1 MKKTL
6 KYFAW
11 ACVIAAFAA
20 PVALAD
26 DDKAVN
32 NDAAIA
38 RSLDIF
44 NTLYKELNTFYVD
57 TIDAQKSIENAINAM
72 LDDIDP
78 YTEYIPAKETD
89 EFITISTGEYGGI
102 GSYLMERTVNG
113 KKGVYISGPYE
124 GSPAA
129 RAGLRSGDRI
139 IMIDGDS
146 TANWTSDQVSKR
158 LKGQANTH
166 LTVTV
171 VRPYDEDS
179 IKTFSFNRETISVN
193 PVPYY
198 GVTRDNI
205 GYIDLTSFN
214 EKSAQQVRDALIE
227 LKKDPRVKNIVL
239 DLRSNGGGIV
249 EGAIQIVGY
258 FVPKGTQVLV
268 MRGRDKSSE
277 RTYKTTVDPIDTDIP
292 LAVLIDGGSASAS
305 EITAGAL
312 QDLDRAVI
320 IGSRSFG
327 KGLVQSTR
335 QLPYDGILKV
345 TIAKYYIP
353 SGRLIQEV
361 DYGNRNDDGTYKKT
375 TTDSTARIF
384 HTAHGRE
391 VREGGGIMP
400 DIKVEP
406 RELKRIVY
414 NIMRD
419 HWDFDFATKYVAEH
433 GNEIANP
440 AGVRAAAGHP
450 AQDRDCRGLHERF
463 HPGPVRPPRADAQ
476 TRPRPRP
483 GPAPPRHHLPHR
495 SGDHGPPLLSARP
508 SPERHQGRRLPR
520 RRQEDVRHRRRIP
533 AHPQHPRQE
542 REIQQEEKVTA
553 NWLNSLLKKRDTSCV
568 APLFYKPVACN
579 TGTAREGTRFY
590 KKLFELFFFIEACL
604 GNNE

>member
-6 KYFAW
+6 KYLAW
-11 ACVIAAFAA
+11 ACAALCLAA
-20 PVALAD
+20 PAALAD

-32 NDAAIA
+32 DDAAVA

-44 NTLYKELNTFYVD
+44 NSLYKELNTFYVD
-57 TIDAQKSIENAINAM
+57 TIDAQKTIENAINAM

-78 YTEYIPAKETD
+78 YTEYIPAKEAD
-89 EFITISTGEYGGI
+89 DFMTISTGEYGGI
-102 GSYLMERTVNG
+102 GSYIMERTVNG
-113 KKGVYISGPYE
+113 VKGVYISGPYE

-129 RAGLRSGDRI
+129 RAGIRTGDRI
-139 IMIDGDS
+139 IMIDNDS
-146 TANWTSDQVSKR
+146 TTGWTSDQVSKR
-158 LKGQANTH
+158 LKGQANTR
-166 LTVTV
+166 LTVQV
-171 VRPYDEDS
+171 VRPWEEDS
-179 IKTFSFNRETISVN
+179 VKTFNLTRETISVN

-205 GYIDLTSFN
+205 GYIGLSTFN

-249 EGAIQIVGY
+249 EGAIQIVGC

-277 RTYKTTVDPIDTDIP
+277 RTYKTTVDPVDTSIP

-335 QLPYDGILKV
+335 TLPYDGMLKV

-361 DYGNRNDDGTYKKT
+361 DYGNRNADGSYKKT
-375 TTDSTARIF
+375 SAADSIAQIF

-391 VREGGGIMP
+391 VRGGGGITP
-400 DIKVEP
+400 DIKIEP

-419 HWDFDFATKYVAEH
+419 QWDFDFATKYVAQH
-433 GNEIANP
+433 RDEIPNP
-440 AGVRAAAGHP
+440 ADFEITDEIFNEFKAFIDPAKFEYDKVCEQQLATLRKTATTEGYMNDSTAA
-450 AQDRDCRGLHERF
+450 QFDRLEQMLKHDLDHDLDLHR
-463 HPGPVRPPRADAQ
+463 RDIS
-476 TRPRPRP
+476 T
-483 GPAPPRHHLPHR
+483 
-495 SGDHGPPLLSARP
+495 LLSQ
-508 SPERHQGRRLPR
+508 EIMDRLYYQR
-520 RRQEDVRHRRRIP
+520 GQVQNAIKNDECLDKAQEMFNKPGEYNRI
-533 AHPQHPRQE
+533 
-542 REIQQEEKVTA
+542 
-553 NWLNSLLKKRDTSCV
+553 LNITGKKTKKKR
-568 APLFYKPVACN
+568 
-579 TGTAREGTRFY
+579 
-590 KKLFELFFFIEACL
+590 
-604 GNNE
+604 

>member
-1 MKKTL
+1 MKKTF
-6 KYFAW
+6 KYIAW
-11 ACVIAAFAA
+11 ALVLAALAA

-26 DDKAVN
+26 DERTVN
-32 NDAAIA
+32 DDAAVA

-44 NTLYKELNTFYVD
+44 NSLYKELNTFYVD
-57 TIDAQKSIENAINAM
+57 TIDAQKAIENAINAM

-78 YTEYIPAKETD
+78 YTEYIPAKEAD
-89 EFITISTGEYGGI
+89 EFMTISTGEYGGI
-102 GSYLMERTVNG
+102 GSYLMERTFNG
-113 KKGVYISGPYE
+113 VKGVYISGPYE
-124 GSPAA
+124 NSPAA

-146 TANWTSDQVSKR
+146 TATWTSDQVSKR

-198 GVTRDNI
+198 GVTRGNI
-205 GYIDLTSFN
+205 GYIDLTTFN
-214 EKSAQQVRDALIE
+214 DKSAQQVREALIE
-227 LKKDPRVKNIVL
+227 LKKDPRVKSIVL

-249 EGAIQIVGY
+249 EGAMQIVGC
-258 FVPKGTQVLV
+258 FVPKGTQVLQ
-268 MRGRDKSSE
+268 MRGREKSSE
-277 RTYKTTVDPIDTDIP
+277 RTYKTTVDPVDTEIP

-335 QLPYDGILKV
+335 NLPYDGMLKV

-361 DYGNRNDDGTYKKT
+361 DYGSRNEDGSYKKT
-375 TTDSTARIF
+375 TTDSTARVF
-384 HTAHGRE
+384 YTANGRE
-391 VREGGGIMP
+391 VREGGGIDP

-433 GNEIANP
+433 GQEIPNP
-440 AGVRAAAGHP
+440 TDFQVTDEIFNAFKAFIDPEKFEYDKVCEQQLATLRKTATAEGYMNDSTAA
-450 AQDRDCRGLHERF
+450 QFDRLEAMLKHDLDHDLDLHRRDIAYLIGQEIMDRLYYQRGQVENSIKDDEVLDKAKEMF
-463 HPGPVRPPRADAQ
+463 DKPGEYARIL
-476 TRPRPRP
+476 
-483 GPAPPRHHLPHR
+483 HLPTKK
-495 SGDHGPPLLSARP
+495 G
-508 SPERHQGRRLPR
+508 
-520 RRQEDVRHRRRIP
+520 
-533 AHPQHPRQE
+533 
-542 REIQQEEKVTA
+542 
-553 NWLNSLLKKRDTSCV
+553 KKR
-568 APLFYKPVACN
+568 
-579 TGTAREGTRFY
+579 
-590 KKLFELFFFIEACL
+590 
-604 GNNE
+604 

>member
-6 KYFAW
+6 KYLAW
-11 ACVIAAFAA
+11 GCVALCLSA
-20 PVALAD
+20 PAALAD
-26 DDKAVN
+26 DEKKVN
-32 NDAAIA
+32 DDAAVA

-57 TIDAQKSIENAINAM
+57 TINAQTAIENAINAM
-72 LDDIDP
+72 LDNIDP

-89 EFITISTGEYGGI
+89 EFMSISTGEYGGI
-102 GSYLMERTVNG
+102 GSYLMERTSGG

-124 GSPAA
+124 NSPAA

-146 TANWTSDQVSKR
+146 TDTWSSEQVSKR

-179 IKTFSFNRETISVN
+179 VKTFSFNRETISVN

-198 GVTRDNI
+198 GVTRGDI
-205 GYIDLTSFN
+205 GYIDLTTFN

-227 LKKDPRVKNIVL
+227 LKKDPRVTNIVL

-249 EGAIQIVGY
+249 EGAIQIVGC
-258 FVPKGTQVLV
+258 FVPKGTQVLQ

-277 RTYKTTVDPIDTDIP
+277 RTYKTTVDPVDTDIP

-335 QLPYDGILKV
+335 SLPYDGMLKV

-361 DYGNRNDDGTYKKT
+361 DYGNRNADGTYKKT
-375 TTDSTARIF
+375 TADSTARVF

-391 VREGGGIMP
+391 VLEGGGIMP
-400 DIKVEP
+400 DLKIEP

-419 HWDFDFATKYVAEH
+419 HWDFDFATRYVAQH
-433 GNEIANP
+433 QGEI
-440 AGVRAAAGHP
+440 
-450 AQDRDCRGLHERF
+450 
-463 HPGPVRPPRADAQ
+463 
-476 TRPRPRP
+476 
-483 GPAPPRHHLPHR
+483 
-495 SGDHGPPLLSARP
+495 P
-508 SPERHQGRRLPR
+508 SPAEFEITDTIFNEFKAFIDAEKFEYDKVCEQQLATLRKTATAEGYMNDSTEAAFNRL
-520 RRQEDVRHRRRIP
+520 E
-533 AHPQHPRQE
+533 
-542 REIQQEEKVTA
+542 
-553 NWLNSLLKKRDTSCV
+553 SLLKHDLDHDLDLHRNDISYLLKQEIMDRLHYQRGQVECSIKDDDYLDK
-568 APLFYKPVACN
+568 AKEMFDKPGEYYRILN
-579 TGTAREGTRFY
+579 ITG
-590 KKLFELFFFIEACL
+590 KKSASAKKAKSSKKAK
-604 GNNE
+604 

>member
-6 KYFAW
+6 KYLAW
-11 ACVIAAFAA
+11 ACVVAALAA

-26 DDKAVN
+26 EDKAVN
-32 NDAAIA
+32 DDAAVA

-72 LDDIDP
+72 LDDIR
-78 YTEYIPAKETD
+78 
-89 EFITISTGEYGGI
+89 TID
-102 GSYLMERTVNG
+102 G

-146 TANWTSDQVSKR
+146 TDTWTSDQVSKH

-205 GYIDLTSFN
+205 GYIDLTTFN

-249 EGAIQIVGY
+249 EGAIQIVGC
-258 FVPKGTQVLV
+258 FVPKGTQVLQ

-277 RTYKTTVDPIDTDIP
+277 RTYKTTVDPVDTEIP

-320 IGSRSFG
+320 IGTRSFG

-335 QLPYDGILKV
+335 SLPYDGMLKV

-361 DYGNRNDDGTYKKT
+361 DYGNRNADGSYKKT
-375 TTDSTARIF
+375 TTDSTARVF
-384 HTAHGRE
+384 YTAHGRE
-391 VREGGGIMP
+391 VREGGGIDP

-440 AGVRAAAGHP
+440 ADFQVTDEIFNEFKAFINADKFEYDKVCEQQLATLRKTATTEGYMNDSIQ
-450 AQDRDCRGLHERF
+450 AQFDRLEQMLKHDL
-463 HPGPVRPPRADAQ
+463 
-476 TRPRPRP
+476 
-483 GPAPPRHHLPHR
+483 
-495 SGDHGPPLLSARP
+495 DHDLDL
-508 SPERHQGRRLPR
+508 
-520 RRQEDVRHRRRIP
+520 HRRDITYLIGQEIMERLYYQRGQVQNAIKDDEYIDAAKKMFDNPGEYARILHLKTKP
-533 AHPQHPRQE
+533 A
-542 REIQQEEKVTA
+542 
-553 NWLNSLLKKRDTSCV
+553 KKTSSS
-568 APLFYKPVACN
+568 
-579 TGTAREGTRFY
+579 
-590 KKLFELFFFIEACL
+590 KKKK
-604 GNNE
+604 

>member
-6 KYFAW
+6 KYLAW
-11 ACVIAAFAA
+11 GCVALCLASPA
-20 PVALAD
+20 ALAD
-26 DDKAVN
+26 DEKAVN
-32 NDAAIA
+32 DDAAVA

-44 NTLYKELNTFYVD
+44 NSLYKELNTFYVD
-57 TIDAQKSIENAINAM
+57 TINAQTAIENAINAM
-72 LDDIDP
+72 LDNIDP
-78 YTEYIPAKETD
+78 YTEYIPAKEAD
-89 EFITISTGEYGGI
+89 EFMTISTGEYGGI
-102 GSYLMERTVNG
+102 GSYLTERTVNG

-146 TANWTSDQVSKR
+146 TASWTSDQVSKR
-158 LKGQANTH
+158 LKGQANTR

-205 GYIDLTSFN
+205 GYIGLTTFN
-214 EKSAQQVRDALIE
+214 EKSAQQVRDALVE

-239 DLRSNGGGIV
+239 DLRGNGGGIV
-249 EGAIQIVGY
+249 EGAIQIVGC
-258 FVPKGTQVLV
+258 FVPKGTQVLQ

-277 RTYKTTVDPIDTDIP
+277 RTYKTTVDPVDTDIP
-292 LAVLIDGGSASAS
+292 LAVLIDAGSASAS

-320 IGSRSFG
+320 IGARSFG

-335 QLPYDGILKV
+335 SLPYDGMLKV

-361 DYGNRNDDGTYKKT
+361 DYGNRNADGTYKKT
-375 TTDSTARIF
+375 TADSTARVF

-391 VREGGGIMP
+391 VLEGGGIMP

-406 RELKRIVY
+406 DTLKRVVY
-414 NIMRD
+414 NVMRD
-419 HWDFDFATKYVAEH
+419 RWDFDFATRYVATH
-433 GNEIANP
+433 KDI
-440 AGVRAAAGHP
+440 
-450 AQDRDCRGLHERF
+450 
-463 HPGPVRPPRADAQ
+463 
-476 TRPRPRP
+476 
-483 GPAPPRHHLPHR
+483 
-495 SGDHGPPLLSARP
+495 P
-508 SPERHQGRRLPR
+508 SPAEFEITDTIYNEFKAFIDPDKFEYDKVCEQQLAALRKTATTEGYMNDSTKAAFDRLEALLKHNLNHDLDLQRRDISYLIA
-520 RRQEDVRHRRRIP
+520 QEIMDRLYYQRGQVEWSIKDDDTLDKAKEMFDKPGEFRRI
-533 AHPQHPRQE
+533 
-542 REIQQEEKVTA
+542 
-553 NWLNSLLKKRDTSCV
+553 LNLGAKKAKSGKRS
-568 APLFYKPVACN
+568 K
-579 TGTAREGTRFY
+579 
-590 KKLFELFFFIEACL
+590 
-604 GNNE
+604 

>member
-6 KYFAW
+6 KYLAW
-11 ACVIAAFAA
+11 GCVALCLSA
-20 PVALAD
+20 PAALAD
-26 DDKAVN
+26 EEKAVN
-32 NDAAIA
+32 DDAAVA

-44 NTLYKELNTFYVD
+44 NSLYRELNTFYVD
-57 TIDAQKSIENAINAM
+57 TINAQTAIENAINAM
-72 LDDIDP
+72 LDEIDP

-89 EFITISTGEYGGI
+89 EFMTISTGEYGGI

-146 TANWTSDQVSKR
+146 TATWTSDQVSKR

-179 IKTFSFNRETISVN
+179 VKTFSFNRETISVN

-205 GYIDLTSFN
+205 GYIGLTTFN

-249 EGAIQIVGY
+249 EGAIQIVGC
-258 FVPKGTQVLV
+258 FVPKGTQVLQ

-277 RTYKTTVDPIDTDIP
+277 RTYKTTVDPVDTEIP

-320 IGSRSFG
+320 IGARSFG

-335 QLPYDGILKV
+335 SLPYDGMLKV

-375 TTDSTARIF
+375 TADSTARVF

-391 VREGGGIMP
+391 VLEGGGIMP
-400 DIKVEP
+400 DIKIEP
-406 RELKRIVY
+406 EMLKRVVY

-419 HWDFDFATKYVAEH
+419 HWDFDFATRYVASH
-433 GNEIANP
+433 NDI
-440 AGVRAAAGHP
+440 
-450 AQDRDCRGLHERF
+450 
-463 HPGPVRPPRADAQ
+463 
-476 TRPRPRP
+476 
-483 GPAPPRHHLPHR
+483 
-495 SGDHGPPLLSARP
+495 P
-508 SPERHQGRRLPR
+508 SPAEFEITDTIFNEFKAFIDPDKFEYDKVCEQQLATLRKTATTEGYMNDSTTAAFDKLEALLKHDL
-520 RRQEDVRHRRRIP
+520 DHDLDLHRRDISYLLAQEIMDRLYYQRGQVEWSIKDDRSLDKAKEMFDKPGEFRRI
-533 AHPQHPRQE
+533 
-542 REIQQEEKVTA
+542 
-553 NWLNSLLKKRDTSCV
+553 LNLGAKKS
-568 APLFYKPVACN
+568 KS
-579 TGTAREGTRFY
+579 G
-590 KKLFELFFFIEACL
+590 KKSK
-604 GNNE
+604 

>member
-6 KYFAW
+6 KYLAW
-11 ACVIAAFAA
+11 ACVVAALAA

-26 DDKAVN
+26 EDKAVN
-32 NDAAIA
+32 DDAAVA

-78 YTEYIPAKETD
+78 YTEYIPAKEAE
-89 EFITISTGEYGGI
+89 EFMTISTGEYGGV
-102 GSYLMERTVNG
+102 GSYLMERTIDG

-146 TANWTSDQVSKR
+146 TDTWTSDQVSKH

-205 GYIDLTSFN
+205 GYIDLTTFN

-249 EGAIQIVGY
+249 EGAIQIVGC
-258 FVPKGTQVLV
+258 FVPKGTQVLQ

-277 RTYKTTVDPIDTDIP
+277 RTYKTTVDPVDTEIP

-320 IGSRSFG
+320 IGTRSFG

-335 QLPYDGILKV
+335 SLPYDGMLKV

-361 DYGNRNDDGTYKKT
+361 DYGNRNADGSYKKT
-375 TTDSTARIF
+375 TTDSTARVF
-384 HTAHGRE
+384 YTAHGRE
-391 VREGGGIMP
+391 VREGGGIDP

-440 AGVRAAAGHP
+440 ADFQVTDEIFNEFKAFINADKFEYDKVCEQQLATLRKTATTEGYMNDSIQ
-450 AQDRDCRGLHERF
+450 AQFDRLEQMLKHDL
-463 HPGPVRPPRADAQ
+463 
-476 TRPRPRP
+476 
-483 GPAPPRHHLPHR
+483 
-495 SGDHGPPLLSARP
+495 DHDLDL
-508 SPERHQGRRLPR
+508 
-520 RRQEDVRHRRRIP
+520 HRRDITYLIGQEIMERLYYQRGQVQNAIKDDEYIDAAKKMFDNPSEYARILHLKTKP
-533 AHPQHPRQE
+533 A
-542 REIQQEEKVTA
+542 
-553 NWLNSLLKKRDTSCV
+553 KKTSSS
-568 APLFYKPVACN
+568 
-579 TGTAREGTRFY
+579 
-590 KKLFELFFFIEACL
+590 KKKK
-604 GNNE
+604 

>member
-6 KYFAW
+6 KYLAW
-11 ACVIAAFAA
+11 GCVALCLAA
-20 PVALAD
+20 PAALAD
-26 DDKAVN
+26 DEKAVN
-32 NDAAIA
+32 DDAAVA
-38 RSLDIF
+38 RGLDIF
-44 NTLYKELNTFYVD
+44 NSLYRELNTFYVD
-57 TIDAQKSIENAINAM
+57 TIDATKAIENAINAM
-72 LDDIDP
+72 LGDIDP
-78 YTEYIPAKETD
+78 YTEYIPAKEAD
-89 EFITISTGEYGGI
+89 EFMTISTGEYGGI
-102 GSYLMERTVNG
+102 GSYLMERTIDG

-146 TANWTSDQVSKR
+146 TATWSSDQVSKR

-179 IKTFSFNRETISVN
+179 VKTFSFNRETISVN

-198 GVTRDNI
+198 GVTRGDI
-205 GYIDLTSFN
+205 GYIDLTTFN

-227 LKKDPRVKNIVL
+227 LKKDLRVKNIVL

-249 EGAIQIVGY
+249 EGAIQIVGC
-258 FVPKGTQVLV
+258 FVPKGTQVLQ

-277 RTYKTTVDPIDTDIP
+277 RTYKTTVEPVDTEIP

-335 QLPYDGILKV
+335 ALPYDGMLKV

-361 DYGNRNDDGTYKKT
+361 DYGNRNADGTYKKT
-375 TTDSTARIF
+375 TVDSMARVF

-406 RELKRIVY
+406 RELKRVVY

-419 HWDFDFATKYVAEH
+419 RWDFDFATRYVAQH
-433 GNEIANP
+433 GNEIPEPSQFEITDDIYNEFKAFIDPQKFEYDKVCEQQLATLRKTADTEGYMNDST
-440 AGVRAAAGHP
+440 RAAF
-450 AQDRDCRGLHERF
+450 DRLEALLKHDL
-463 HPGPVRPPRADAQ
+463 
-476 TRPRPRP
+476 
-483 GPAPPRHHLPHR
+483 
-495 SGDHGPPLLSARP
+495 DHDLDL
-508 SPERHQGRRLPR
+508 
-520 RRQEDVRHRRRIP
+520 HRRDI
-533 AHPQHPRQE
+533 
-542 REIQQEEKVTA
+542 
-553 NWLNSLLKKRDTSCV
+553 SLLLEQEIMDRLYYQRGQVECAVKDDDTLDKAKEMFDKPGEYYRILNITGKKAKAGKGKR
-568 APLFYKPVACN
+568 AK
-579 TGTAREGTRFY
+579 
-590 KKLFELFFFIEACL
+590 
-604 GNNE
+604 

>member
-6 KYFAW
+6 KYLAW
-11 ACVIAAFAA
+11 GIVALCLAA

-26 DDKAVN
+26 DEKAVN
-32 NDAAIA
+32 DDAAVA

-44 NTLYKELNTFYVD
+44 NSLFKELNTFYVD
-57 TIDAQKSIENAINAM
+57 TINAQKSIENAINAM

-89 EFITISTGEYGGI
+89 EFMTISTGEYGGI
-102 GSYLMERTVNG
+102 GSYLMERTVDG

-146 TANWTSDQVSKR
+146 TANWPSDQVSKH

-179 IKTFSFNRETISVN
+179 VKTFSFNRETISVN

-198 GVTRDNI
+198 GVTRGNI
-205 GYIDLTSFN
+205 GYIDLTTFN
-214 EKSAQQVRDALIE
+214 DKSAQQVRDALIA

-249 EGAIQIVGY
+249 EGAMQIVGC
-258 FVPKGTQVLV
+258 FVPKGTQVMQ

-277 RTYKTTVDPIDTDIP
+277 RTYKTTVDPVDTEIP

-335 QLPYDGILKV
+335 SLPYDGMLKV

-361 DYGNRNDDGTYKKT
+361 DYGKRNADGTYKKT
-375 TTDSTARIF
+375 TADSTSRVF

-391 VREGGGIMP
+391 VLEGGGIMP
-400 DIKVEP
+400 DLKVEP

-433 GNEIANP
+433 GDEIPNPSEFEITDDIFNEFKAFINP
-440 AGVRAAAGHP
+440 DKFEYDKVCEQQLATLRKTADTEGYMNDSTRAAF
-450 AQDRDCRGLHERF
+450 DRLEALLKHDLDHDLDLHRK
-463 HPGPVRPPRADAQ
+463 DI
-476 TRPRPRP
+476 
-483 GPAPPRHHLPHR
+483 
-495 SGDHGPPLLSARP
+495 SYLLSQ
-508 SPERHQGRRLPR
+508 EIMDRLYYQR
-520 RRQEDVRHRRRIP
+520 GQVECSIKEDEYLDKAKEMFDKPGEYSKI
-533 AHPQHPRQE
+533 
-542 REIQQEEKVTA
+542 
-553 NWLNSLLKKRDTSCV
+553 LNLGSDKKS
-568 APLFYKPVACN
+568 KS
-579 TGTAREGTRFY
+579 G
-590 KKLFELFFFIEACL
+590 KKSK
-604 GNNE
+604 

>member
-6 KYFAW
+6 KYIAW
-11 ACVIAAFAA
+11 GCVAMGLVA

-26 DDKAVN
+26 TDRVVN
-32 NDAAIA
+32 DDAAVA

-57 TIDAQKSIENAINAM
+57 TIDAQKTIENAINAM

-89 EFITISTGEYGGI
+89 DFMTLSTGEYGGI
-102 GSYLMERTVNG
+102 GSYIMERTVDG
-113 KKGVYISGPYE
+113 KKSVYISGPYE

-129 RAGLRSGDRI
+129 RAGMRAGDRI
-139 IMIDGDS
+139 IMIDNDS
-146 TANWTSDQVSKR
+146 TTGWSSDKVSKH

-179 IKTFSFNRETISVN
+179 IKTFNLTRETISVN

-205 GYIDLTSFN
+205 GYICLTTFN

-227 LKKDPRVKNIVL
+227 LKKNPNVKNIVL

-249 EGAIQIVGY
+249 EGAIQIVGF
-258 FVPKGTQVLV
+258 FVPKGTQVLQ
-268 MRGRDKSSE
+268 MRGREKSSE
-277 RTYKTTVDPIDTDIP
+277 RTYKTTVDPVDTEIP
-292 LAVLIDGGSASAS
+292 LAVLIDAGSASAS

-320 IGSRSFG
+320 IGTRSFG

-335 QLPYDGILKV
+335 SLPYDGMLKV

-361 DYGNRNDDGTYKKT
+361 DYGNRNADGTFKKT

-391 VREGGGIMP
+391 VREGGGINP
-400 DIKVEP
+400 DIKIEP
-406 RELKRIVY
+406 VELKRIVY

-433 GNEIANP
+433 GKDIPNP
-440 AGVRAAAGHP
+440 ADFKVTDEIFNEFKAFINPEKFEYDKVCEQQLATLRKTATTEGYMNDSTAA
-450 AQDRDCRGLHERF
+450 QFDRLEALLKHDL
-463 HPGPVRPPRADAQ
+463 
-476 TRPRPRP
+476 
-483 GPAPPRHHLPHR
+483 
-495 SGDHGPPLLSARP
+495 DHDLDL
-508 SPERHQGRRLPR
+508 
-520 RRQEDVRHRRRIP
+520 HRRDIAYLLGQEIMDRMYYQRGQVQNSIKDDDTLDKAKEMFDKLGEYTRI
-533 AHPQHPRQE
+533 
-542 REIQQEEKVTA
+542 
-553 NWLNSLLKKRDTSCV
+553 LNITPKKTTS
-568 APLFYKPVACN
+568 
-579 TGTAREGTRFY
+579 
-590 KKLFELFFFIEACL
+590 KKKKK
-604 GNNE
+604 

>member
-6 KYFAW
+6 KCFAW
-11 ACVIAAFAA
+11 ACLTLAVAA

-26 DDKAVN
+26 DDKKVN
-32 NDAAIA
+32 DDAAVA

-57 TIDAQKSIENAINAM
+57 TIDAQKTIENAINAM
-72 LDDIDP
+72 LDEIDP

-89 EFITISTGEYGGI
+89 EFMTLSTGEYGGI
-102 GSYLMERTVNG
+102 GSYLMERTVDG

-124 GSPAA
+124 NSPAA
-129 RAGLRSGDRI
+129 RAGLKSGDRI

-146 TANWTSDQVSKR
+146 TTSWNSEQVSKR

-166 LTVTV
+166 LTMTV

-205 GYIDLTSFN
+205 GYIGLTTFN

-239 DLRSNGGGIV
+239 DLRGNGGGIV

-258 FVPKGTQVLV
+258 FVPKGTQVLQ

-277 RTYKTTVDPIDTDIP
+277 RTYKTTVDPVDTEIP
-292 LAVLIDGGSASAS
+292 LAVLIDLGSASAS

-320 IGSRSFG
+320 IGNRSFG

-335 QLPYDGILKV
+335 ALPYDGMLKV

-361 DYGNRNDDGTYKKT
+361 DYSNRNADGSYKKT
-375 TTDSTARIF
+375 STDSTARVF

-400 DIKVEP
+400 DIKVEST
-406 RELKRIVY
+406 ELKRIVY

-433 GNEIANP
+433 GKDI
-440 AGVRAAAGHP
+440 
-450 AQDRDCRGLHERF
+450 
-463 HPGPVRPPRADAQ
+463 
-476 TRPRPRP
+476 
-483 GPAPPRHHLPHR
+483 
-495 SGDHGPPLLSARP
+495 P
-508 SPERHQGRRLPR
+508 SPTDFKVTDEIFNEFKASIDPAKFEYDKVCEQQLANLRKTATTEGYMNDSTAAQFDRL
-520 RRQEDVRHRRRIP
+520 EAMLKHNLDHDLDLHRRDISYLLGQEIMDRLYYQRGQVEFSIKDDDTLDKAKEMFDKPGEYARILKLP
-533 AHPQHPRQE
+533 A
-542 REIQQEEKVTA
+542 
-553 NWLNSLLKKRDTSCV
+553 KKTS
-568 APLFYKPVACN
+568 P
-579 TGTAREGTRFY
+579 
-590 KKLFELFFFIEACL
+590 KKKKK
-604 GNNE
+604 

>member
-1 MKKTL
+1 MNKTV
-6 KYFAW
+6 KYMFW
-11 ACVIAAFAA
+11 AIVVAALAA
-20 PVALAD
+20 PMALAD

-32 NDAAIA
+32 DDAAVA

-44 NTLYKELNTFYVD
+44 NSLFKELNTFYVD

-78 YTEYIPAKETD
+78 YTEYIPSKETD
-89 EFITISTGEYGGI
+89 DFMTISTGEYGGI
-102 GSYLMERTVNG
+102 GSYLMERTVDG

-124 GSPAA
+124 NSPAA

-146 TANWTSDQVSKR
+146 TAGWTSDQVSKH
-158 LKGQANTH
+158 LKGLANTH

-179 IKTFSFNRETISVN
+179 VKTVSFNRETISVN

-205 GYIDLTSFN
+205 GYIDLTTFN
-214 EKSAQQVRDALIE
+214 DKSAQQVREALIE

-249 EGAIQIVGY
+249 EGAMQIVGC
-258 FVPKGTQVLV
+258 FVPKGTQVLQ

-277 RTYKTTVDPIDTDIP
+277 RTYKTTVDPVDTEIP

-335 QLPYDGILKV
+335 NLPYDGMLKV

-361 DYGNRNDDGTYKKT
+361 DYSNRNEDGSYKKT
-375 TTDSTARIF
+375 ITDSTAAKAF
-384 HTAHGRE
+384 YTAHGRK
-391 VREGGGIMP
+391 VFEGGGIDP
-400 DIKVEP
+400 DLKVEP

-433 GNEIANP
+433 GNDIPSPADFQVTDEMFNEFKDFINPDKFEYDKVCEQQLAALRKTATAEGYMNDSTTAVFDQLEQLLKHDLDHDLDLHRRDIAY
-440 AGVRAAAGHP
+440 
-450 AQDRDCRGLHERF
+450 
-463 HPGPVRPPRADAQ
+463 
-476 TRPRPRP
+476 
-483 GPAPPRHHLPHR
+483 
-495 SGDHGPPLLSARP
+495 LLSQEIMDRLYYQRGQVESTIKDDECIDKAKEMFDNPGEYAR
-508 SPERHQGRRLPR
+508 
-520 RRQEDVRHRRRIP
+520 I
-533 AHPQHPRQE
+533 
-542 REIQQEEKVTA
+542 
-553 NWLNSLLKKRDTSCV
+553 LNITPKKTKKKR
-568 APLFYKPVACN
+568 
-579 TGTAREGTRFY
+579 
-590 KKLFELFFFIEACL
+590 
-604 GNNE
+604 

>member
-6 KYFAW
+6 KYLAW
-11 ACVIAAFAA
+11 SCVVLCLAA
-20 PVALAD
+20 PAALAD
-26 DDKAVN
+26 DEKAVN
-32 NDAAIA
+32 DDAAVA

-44 NTLYKELNTFYVD
+44 NSLYRELNTFYVD
-57 TIDAQKSIENAINAM
+57 TINAQTAIENAINAM
-72 LDDIDP
+72 LDEIDP

-89 EFITISTGEYGGI
+89 EFMTISTGEYGGI
-102 GSYLMERTVNG
+102 GSYLMERTVDG

-146 TANWTSDQVSKR
+146 TAGWSSDQVSKR

-179 IKTFSFNRETISVN
+179 VKTFSFNRETISVN

-198 GVTRDNI
+198 GVTRGDI
-205 GYIDLTSFN
+205 GYIDLTTFN

-249 EGAIQIVGY
+249 EGAIQIVGC
-258 FVPKGTQVLV
+258 FVPKGTQVLQ

-277 RTYKTTVDPIDTDIP
+277 RNYKTTVDPVDTEIP

-320 IGSRSFG
+320 IGTRSFG

-335 QLPYDGILKV
+335 SLPYDGMLKV

-361 DYGNRNDDGTYKKT
+361 DYGKRNADGSYQKT
-375 TTDSTARIF
+375 TADSTARVF

-391 VREGGGIMP
+391 VLEGGGIMP
-400 DIKVEP
+400 DLKVEP

-419 HWDFDFATKYVAEH
+419 HWDFDFATRYVAQHQGEIPEPARFEVTDTIF
-433 GNEIANP
+433 NEFKAFIDADKFEYDK
-440 AGVRAAAGHP
+440 VCEQQLAALRKTATAEGYMNDSTEAAFNRLEALLKH
-450 AQDRDCRGLHERF
+450 DLDHDLDLHRN
-463 HPGPVRPPRADAQ
+463 DI
-476 TRPRPRP
+476 
-483 GPAPPRHHLPHR
+483 
-495 SGDHGPPLLSARP
+495 SYLLSQ
-508 SPERHQGRRLPR
+508 EIMDRLYYQR
-520 RRQEDVRHRRRIP
+520 GQVECSIKDDEYLDKAKEMFDKAGEFRRI
-533 AHPQHPRQE
+533 
-542 REIQQEEKVTA
+542 
-553 NWLNSLLKKRDTSCV
+553 LNLPSSKKAKSG
-568 APLFYKPVACN
+568 K
-579 TGTAREGTRFY
+579 G
-590 KKLFELFFFIEACL
+590 KK
-604 GNNE
+604 

>member
-6 KYFAW
+6 KYLAW
-11 ACVIAAFAA
+11 GCVALCLAA
-20 PVALAD
+20 PTALAD
-26 DDKAVN
+26 TDRAVN
-32 NDAAIA
+32 DDTAVA

-44 NTLYKELNTFYVD
+44 NSLYKELNTFYVD
-57 TIDAQKSIENAINAM
+57 TIDAQKAIENAINAM

-78 YTEYIPAKETD
+78 YTEYIPSKETD
-89 EFITISTGEYGGI
+89 EFMTLSTGEYGGI
-102 GSYLMERTVNG
+102 GSYLMERTVDG
-113 KKGVYISGPYE
+113 RKGVYISGPYE

-129 RAGLRSGDRI
+129 RAGLRAGDRI

-146 TANWTSDQVSKR
+146 TDTWTSEQVSKR

-166 LTVTV
+166 LTVKV

-205 GYIDLTSFN
+205 GYIDLTTFN
-214 EKSAQQVRDALIE
+214 EKSAQQVRDAVIA
-227 LKKDPRVKNIVL
+227 LKKDPRVKSIVL

-249 EGAIQIVGY
+249 EGAIQIVGC

-277 RTYKTTVDPIDTDIP
+277 RTYKTTSDPVDTKIP

-335 QLPYDGILKV
+335 SLPYDGMLKV

-361 DYGNRNDDGTYKKT
+361 DYGNRNADGTYKKT
-375 TTDSTARIF
+375 TTDSTARVF

-391 VREGGGIMP
+391 VLEGGGIMP

-419 HWDFDFATKYVAEH
+419 HWDFDFATRYVAQHQGGIASPADFEVTDDMF
-433 GNEIANP
+433 NEFKAFLNPDKFEYDKVCEQQLAALRKTATAEGYMNDSTAAQFDRLEALLKHDLDHDLDLHRRDIAY
-440 AGVRAAAGHP
+440 
-450 AQDRDCRGLHERF
+450 
-463 HPGPVRPPRADAQ
+463 
-476 TRPRPRP
+476 
-483 GPAPPRHHLPHR
+483 
-495 SGDHGPPLLSARP
+495 LLSQEIMDRVYYQRGQVENSIKDDEYLDQAKEMFDKPGEYAR
-508 SPERHQGRRLPR
+508 
-520 RRQEDVRHRRRIP
+520 I
-533 AHPQHPRQE
+533 
-542 REIQQEEKVTA
+542 
-553 NWLNSLLKKRDTSCV
+553 LNLKGKKR
-568 APLFYKPVACN
+568 F
-579 TGTAREGTRFY
+579 
-590 KKLFELFFFIEACL
+590 
-604 GNNE
+604 

>member
-1 MKKTL
+1 MV
-6 KYFAW
+6 AM
-11 ACVIAAFAA
+11 VAA
-20 PVALAD
+20 PMALAD

-32 NDAAIA
+32 DDAAVA

-57 TIDAQKSIENAINAM
+57 TINAQKSIENAINAM

-78 YTEYIPAKETD
+78 YTEYIPAKDTD
-89 EFITISTGEYGGI
+89 EFMMLSTGEYGGI
-102 GSYLMERTVNG
+102 GSYLMERTVDG

-129 RAGLRSGDRI
+129 RAGLRTGDRI

-146 TANWTSDQVSKR
+146 TAGWTSDKVSKR

-179 IKTFSFNRETISVN
+179 VKTFSFNRETISVN

-198 GVTRDNI
+198 GVTRGNI
-205 GYIDLTSFN
+205 GYIDLTTFN
-214 EKSAQQVRDALIE
+214 EKSAQQVREALLE

-249 EGAIQIVGY
+249 EGAIQIVGN
-258 FVPKGTQVLV
+258 FVPKGTQVLQ

-277 RTYKTTVDPIDTDIP
+277 RTYKTTIDPVDTDIP

-320 IGSRSFG
+320 IGTRSFG

-335 QLPYDGILKV
+335 QLPYDGMLKV

-361 DYGNRNDDGTYKKT
+361 DYGNRNADGSYKKT
-375 TTDSTARIF
+375 TTDSTARVF

-391 VREGGGIMP
+391 VREGGGIAP
-400 DIKVEP
+400 DLKVEP

-419 HWDFDFATKYVAEH
+419 HWDFDFATRYVAQHRDEISTPANFQVTDTIF
-433 GNEIANP
+433 NEFKAFINP
-440 AGVRAAAGHP
+440 EKFEYDKVCEQQLATLRKTATAEGYMNDSTQ
-450 AQDRDCRGLHERF
+450 AQFDRLEALLKHDL
-463 HPGPVRPPRADAQ
+463 
-476 TRPRPRP
+476 
-483 GPAPPRHHLPHR
+483 
-495 SGDHGPPLLSARP
+495 DHDLDL
-508 SPERHQGRRLPR
+508 
-520 RRQEDVRHRRRIP
+520 HRRDI
-533 AHPQHPRQE
+533 AYLLGQE
-542 REIQQEEKVTA
+542 IMDRLYYQRGQVEHSIKDDEYLDKAKEMFDKPGEYA
-553 NWLNSLLKKRDTSCV
+553 RLLNLK
-568 APLFYKPVACN
+568 AKP
-579 TGTAREGTRFY
+579 T
-590 KKLFELFFFIEACL
+590 KKTKKKK
-604 GNNE
+604 

>member
-6 KYFAW
+6 KYLAW
-11 ACVIAAFAA
+11 ALIVAALAT

-26 DDKAVN
+26 DDKKVN
-32 NDAAIA
+32 DDAAVA

-57 TIDAQKSIENAINAM
+57 TIDAQKAIENAINAM
-72 LDDIDP
+72 LDEIDP

-89 EFITISTGEYGGI
+89 EFMTISTGEYGGI
-102 GSYLMERTVNG
+102 GSYLMERTVDG

-146 TANWTSDQVSKR
+146 TASWTSDQVSKR

-179 IKTFSFNRETISVN
+179 VKTFSFNRETISVS

-198 GVTRDNI
+198 GVTRGDI
-205 GYIDLTSFN
+205 GYIGLTTFN

-239 DLRSNGGGIV
+239 DLRGNGGGIV
-249 EGAIQIVGY
+249 EGAVQIVGL
-258 FVPKGTQVLV
+258 FVPKGTQVLQ

-277 RTYKTTVDPIDTDIP
+277 RTYKTTVDPVDTDIP
-292 LAVLIDGGSASAS
+292 LAVLIDLGSASAS

-320 IGSRSFG
+320 VGTRSFG

-335 QLPYDGILKV
+335 NLPYEGMLKV

-353 SGRLIQEV
+353 SGRLIQEL
-361 DYGNRNDDGTYKKT
+361 DYSNRNPDGSYKKT
-375 TTDSTARIF
+375 TTDSTARVF

-391 VREGGGIMP
+391 VREGGGITP
-400 DIKVEP
+400 DIKIESTEMTRV
-406 RELKRIVY
+406 VY

-433 GNEIANP
+433 GHEIANP
-440 AGVRAAAGHP
+440 ADFKVTDEIFNEFKASINPEKFEYDKVCEQQLANLRKTAKLEGYMNDSIAAAF
-450 AQDRDCRGLHERF
+450 DRLEALLKHDL
-463 HPGPVRPPRADAQ
+463 
-476 TRPRPRP
+476 
-483 GPAPPRHHLPHR
+483 
-495 SGDHGPPLLSARP
+495 DHDLDL
-508 SPERHQGRRLPR
+508 
-520 RRQEDVRHRRRIP
+520 HRRDIAYLLGQEIMDRLYYQRGQVEFSIKDDDTIDKAKEMFDKPGEYNRI
-533 AHPQHPRQE
+533 
-542 REIQQEEKVTA
+542 
-553 NWLNSLLKKRDTSCV
+553 LNIPTKKST
-568 APLFYKPVACN
+568 
-579 TGTAREGTRFY
+579 
-590 KKLFELFFFIEACL
+590 KKKK
-604 GNNE
+604 

>member
-6 KYFAW
+6 KFIAW
-11 ACVIAAFAA
+11 GCVALSIAA

-26 DDKAVN
+26 TDRAVN
-32 NDAAIA
+32 DDAAVA

-57 TIDAQKSIENAINAM
+57 TIDAQKTIENAINAM

-89 EFITISTGEYGGI
+89 EFMTLSTGEYGGI
-102 GSYLMERTVNG
+102 GSYIMERTIDG
-113 KKGVYISGPYE
+113 KKSVYISGPYE

-129 RAGLRSGDRI
+129 RAGMRAGDRI
-139 IMIDGDS
+139 IMIDNDS
-146 TANWTSDQVSKR
+146 TTGWSSDQVSKR

-179 IKTFSFNRETISVN
+179 VKTFNLTRETISVN

-205 GYIDLTSFN
+205 GYICLTTFN
-214 EKSAQQVRDALIE
+214 EKSAQQVRDAVIE
-227 LKKDPRVKNIVL
+227 LKKNPKVKNIVL
-239 DLRSNGGGIV
+239 DLRGNGGGIV
-249 EGAIQIVGY
+249 EGAIQIVGC
-258 FVPKGTQVLV
+258 FVPKGTQVLQ
-268 MRGRDKSSE
+268 MRGREKSSE
-277 RTYKTTVDPIDTDIP
+277 RTYKTTVDPVDTEIP

-320 IGSRSFG
+320 IGARSFG

-335 QLPYDGILKV
+335 TLPYDGMLKV

-361 DYGNRNDDGTYKKT
+361 DYGNRNDDGTFKKT
-375 TTDSTARIF
+375 TTDSTARVF

-391 VREGGGIMP
+391 VLEGGGIMP

-419 HWDFDFATKYVAEH
+419 RWDFDFATKYVAEH
-433 GNEIANP
+433 RQEIANP
-440 AGVRAAAGHP
+440 ADFEVTDEIFNEFKAFINPEKFEYDKVCEQQLATLRKTAKAEGYMNDSTE
-450 AQDRDCRGLHERF
+450 AQFDRLEALLKHDLDH
-463 HPGPVRPPRADAQ
+463 D
-476 TRPRPRP
+476 
-483 GPAPPRHHLPHR
+483 LDLHR
-495 SGDHGPPLLSARP
+495 SDIAYLLGQEIMDRTHYQRGQVQNSIKQDEYIDKAKEMFDKPGEFAR
-508 SPERHQGRRLPR
+508 L
-520 RRQEDVRHRRRIP
+520 
-533 AHPQHPRQE
+533 
-542 REIQQEEKVTA
+542 
-553 NWLNSLLKKRDTSCV
+553 LNIKTKTSKKATSS
-568 APLFYKPVACN
+568 
-579 TGTAREGTRFY
+579 
-590 KKLFELFFFIEACL
+590 KKKKK
-604 GNNE
+604 

>member
-6 KYFAW
+6 KYLAW
-11 ACVIAAFAA
+11 ACIVAAFTA

-26 DDKAVN
+26 EDKTVNDDAS
-32 NDAAIA
+32 IA

-57 TIDAQKSIENAINAM
+57 TINAQKSIENAINAM

-89 EFITISTGEYGGI
+89 EFMTLSTGEYGGI

-146 TANWTSDQVSKR
+146 TSTWTSDQVSKR

-179 IKTFSFNRETISVN
+179 VKTFSFNRETISVN

-205 GYIDLTSFN
+205 GYIGLTTYN

-227 LKKDPRVKNIVL
+227 LKKNPNVKNIVL

-249 EGAIQIVGY
+249 EAAIQIVGC
-258 FVPKGTQVLV
+258 FVPKGTQVLQ

-277 RTYKTTVDPIDTDIP
+277 RTYKTTVDPVDIEIP
-292 LAVLIDGGSASAS
+292 LVVLIDGGSASAS

-320 IGSRSFG
+320 IGTRSFG

-335 QLPYDGILKV
+335 NLPYDGILKV

-361 DYGNRNDDGTYKKT
+361 DYGNRNEDGSYKKT
-375 TTDSTARIF
+375 TTASTARVF
-384 HTAHGRE
+384 YTAHGRE
-391 VREGGGIMP
+391 VREGGGITP

-433 GNEIANP
+433 EGNI
-440 AGVRAAAGHP
+440 
-450 AQDRDCRGLHERF
+450 
-463 HPGPVRPPRADAQ
+463 
-476 TRPRPRP
+476 
-483 GPAPPRHHLPHR
+483 
-495 SGDHGPPLLSARP
+495 P
-508 SPERHQGRRLPR
+508 SPADFQITDEIFNDFKAFINPDKFEYDKVCEQQLATLRKTATAEGYMNDSTKAVFDQLEQMLKHDL
-520 RRQEDVRHRRRIP
+520 DHDLDLHRRDIAYLLGQEIMDRTYYQRGQVENSIKDDEYLDKAKDMFDKPGEYTRILNIKAKP
-533 AHPQHPRQE
+533 A
-542 REIQQEEKVTA
+542 
-553 NWLNSLLKKRDTSCV
+553 KKATTS
-568 APLFYKPVACN
+568 
-579 TGTAREGTRFY
+579 
-590 KKLFELFFFIEACL
+590 KKKKK
-604 GNNE
+604 

>member
-6 KYFAW
+6 KYIAW
-11 ACVIAAFAA
+11 ALVAAALA
-20 PVALAD
+20 SPVALAD

-32 NDAAIA
+32 DDAAVA

-44 NTLYKELNTFYVD
+44 NSLYKELNTFYVD
-57 TIDAQKSIENAINAM
+57 TIDAQKAIENAINAM

-89 EFITISTGEYGGI
+89 EFMTISTGEYGGI
-102 GSYLMERTVNG
+102 GSYLTERTVNG
-113 KKGVYISGPYE
+113 IKGVYISGPYE
-124 GSPAA
+124 NSPAA

-146 TANWTSDQVSKR
+146 TVNWTSDQVSKR

-179 IKTFSFNRETISVN
+179 IKTFSFNRETISVD

-198 GVTRDNI
+198 GVTRGNI
-205 GYIDLTSFN
+205 GYIDLTTFN
-214 EKSAQQVRDALIE
+214 DKSAHQVREALIE
-227 LKKDPRVKNIVL
+227 LKKDPRVKYIVL

-249 EGAIQIVGY
+249 EGAMQIVGC
-258 FVPKGTQVLV
+258 FVPKGTQVLQ

-277 RTYKTTVDPIDTDIP
+277 RTYKTTIDPVDTEIP

-335 QLPYDGILKV
+335 NLPYDGMLKV

-361 DYGNRNDDGTYKKT
+361 DYGSRNEDGSYKKT
-375 TTDSTARIF
+375 TTDSTARVF
-384 HTAHGRE
+384 HTANGRE
-391 VREGGGIMP
+391 VREGGGIDP

-419 HWDFDFATKYVAEH
+419 QWDFDFATKYVAEH
-433 GNEIANP
+433 GQEIPNP
-440 AGVRAAAGHP
+440 ADFQVTDEIFNEFKAFINPEKFEYDKVCEQQLATLRKTATAEGYMNDSTAA
-450 AQDRDCRGLHERF
+450 QFDRLEAMLKHDLDHDLDLHRRDIAYLIGQEIMDRLYYQRGQVENSIKDDEVLDKAKEMF
-463 HPGPVRPPRADAQ
+463 DKPGEY
-476 TRPRPRP
+476 
-483 GPAPPRHHLPHR
+483 
-495 SGDHGPPLLSARP
+495 ARIL
-508 SPERHQGRRLPR
+508 RLP
-520 RRQEDVRHRRRIP
+520 
-533 AHPQHPRQE
+533 A
-542 REIQQEEKVTA
+542 
-553 NWLNSLLKKRDTSCV
+553 KK
-568 APLFYKPVACN
+568 
-579 TGTAREGTRFY
+579 G
-590 KKLFELFFFIEACL
+590 KKH
-604 GNNE
+604 

>member
-6 KYFAW
+6 KYIFW
-11 ACVIAAFAA
+11 CCVAMCLVA
-20 PVALAD
+20 PAALAD

-32 NDAAIA
+32 DDAAVA
-38 RSLDIF
+38 RSLGIF
-44 NTLYKELNTFYVD
+44 NALYKELNTFYVD

-89 EFITISTGEYGGI
+89 EFMTISTGEYGGI
-102 GSYLMERTVNG
+102 GSYLMERTVDG

-146 TANWTSDQVSKR
+146 TAGWASDEVSKH

-198 GVTRDNI
+198 GVTRGNI
-205 GYIDLTSFN
+205 GYIDLTTFN
-214 EKSAQQVRDALIE
+214 EKSAQQVRDALIA

-258 FVPKGTQVLV
+258 FVPKGTQVLQ

-277 RTYKTTVDPIDTDIP
+277 RTYKTTVEPIDTEIP
-292 LAVLIDGGSASAS
+292 LAILIDGGSASAS

-335 QLPYDGILKV
+335 QLPYDGMLKV

-361 DYGNRNDDGTYKKT
+361 DYSNRNADGSYKKT
-375 TTDSTARIF
+375 TTDSTAQAF
-384 HTAHGRE
+384 YTAHGRK
-391 VREGGGIMP
+391 VFEGGGIAP

-414 NIMRD
+414 NVMRD

-433 GNEIANP
+433 GQEIANP
-440 AGVRAAAGHP
+440 ADFEVTDEMFNEFKAFINADKFEYDKVCEQQLAALRKTATAEGYMNDSTA
-450 AQDRDCRGLHERF
+450 AQFDRLEAMLKHDLDHDLDLHR
-463 HPGPVRPPRADAQ
+463 RDI
-476 TRPRPRP
+476 
-483 GPAPPRHHLPHR
+483 
-495 SGDHGPPLLSARP
+495 SYLLSQEILDRLYYQRGQVENSIKDDEFLDAAKEMFDKPGEYAR
-508 SPERHQGRRLPR
+508 
-520 RRQEDVRHRRRIP
+520 I
-533 AHPQHPRQE
+533 
-542 REIQQEEKVTA
+542 
-553 NWLNSLLKKRDTSCV
+553 LNIKSKK
-568 APLFYKPVACN
+568 
-579 TGTAREGTRFY
+579 G
-590 KKLFELFFFIEACL
+590 KKK
-604 GNNE
+604 

>member
-6 KYFAW
+6 RFLAW
-11 ACVIAAFAA
+11 TCLAIALAS
-20 PVALAD
+20 PMALAD
-26 DDKAVN
+26 NDKDVN
-32 NDAAIA
+32 DDAAVA

-44 NTLYKELNTFYVD
+44 NSLYKELNTFYVD
-57 TIDAQKSIENAINAM
+57 TIDAQKAIENAINAM

-78 YTEYIPAKETD
+78 YTEYIPAKEAD
-89 EFITISTGEYGGI
+89 EFMTISTGEYGGI
-102 GSYLMERTVNG
+102 GSYLMERTVDG

-129 RAGLRSGDRI
+129 RAGLKTGDRI

-146 TANWTSDQVSKR
+146 TAGWASDQVSKR

-171 VRPYDEDS
+171 VRPWEEDS

-205 GYIDLTSFN
+205 GYIDLTTFN

-239 DLRSNGGGIV
+239 DLRGNGGGIV
-249 EGAIQIVGY
+249 EGAIQIVGC
-258 FVPKGTQVLV
+258 FVPKGTQVLQ

-277 RTYKTTVDPIDTDIP
+277 RTYKTTVDPVDTDIP

-327 KGLVQSTR
+327 KGLVQTTR
-335 QLPYDGILKV
+335 NLPYDAMLKV

-361 DYGNRNDDGTYKKT
+361 DYGNRNADGTYKKT
-375 TTDSTARIF
+375 TTDSTARVF

-391 VREGGGIMP
+391 VREGGGIDP
-400 DIKVEP
+400 DIKIEP

-419 HWDFDFATKYVAEH
+419 HWDFDFATRYVAQH
-433 GNEIANP
+433 HDI
-440 AGVRAAAGHP
+440 
-450 AQDRDCRGLHERF
+450 
-463 HPGPVRPPRADAQ
+463 
-476 TRPRPRP
+476 
-483 GPAPPRHHLPHR
+483 PAPADFVITDEIFNEFKEFIDPAKFEYDKVCEQQLATLRKTATAEGYMNDSTKAVFDHL
-495 SGDHGPPLLSARP
+495 
-508 SPERHQGRRLPR
+508 E
-520 RRQEDVRHRRRIP
+520 
-533 AHPQHPRQE
+533 
-542 REIQQEEKVTA
+542 
-553 NWLNSLLKKRDTSCV
+553 SLLKHDLDHDLDLHRRDISYLLGQEIMDRLYYQHGQVQHSIKEDDYLDKAKEMFDKSGEYNRILNLKTS
-568 APLFYKPVACN
+568 
-579 TGTAREGTRFY
+579 
-590 KKLFELFFFIEACL
+590 KKTSRR
-604 GNNE
+604 

>member
-1 MKKTL
+1 MDIIDVFS
-6 KYFAW
+6 YVIPEFAL
-11 ACVIAAFAA
+11 IQFPAFLIQSLIEH
-20 PVALAD
+20 VAVVFQRKLG
-26 DDKAVN
+26 
-32 NDAAIA
+32 
-38 RSLDIF
+38 
-44 NTLYKELNTFYVD
+44 
-57 TIDAQKSIENAINAM
+57 IDAQNAKG
-72 LDDIDP
+72 LV
-78 YTEYIPAKETD
+78 
-89 EFITISTGEYGGI
+89 GQYGGI
-102 GSYLMERTVNG
+102 GSYIQQRTTG
-113 KKGVYISGPYE
+113 KKGVYISGPYKD
-124 GSPAA
+124 SPAA
-129 RAGLRSGDRI
+129 KAGLRAGDRI
-139 IMIDGDS
+139 TAIDGVDVTGWSSDS
-146 TANWTSDQVSKR
+146 VSSH

-198 GVTRDNI
+198 GITRDNI
-205 GYIDLTSFN
+205 GYIALTTYN

-227 LKKDPRVKNIVL
+227 LKRDPRVKNIVL

-249 EGAIQIVGY
+249 EGAIQIVGC
-258 FVPKGTQVLV
+258 FVPKGTQVLQ

-277 RTYKTTVDPIDTDIP
+277 RTYKTTVDPVDTEIP
-292 LAVLIDGGSASAS
+292 LAVLIDGASASAS

-335 QLPYDGILKV
+335 SLPYDGMLKV

-361 DYGNRNDDGTYKKT
+361 DYGNRNADGTFKKT
-375 TTDSTARIF
+375 TTDSTARVF

-433 GNEIANP
+433 QGEI
-440 AGVRAAAGHP
+440 
-450 AQDRDCRGLHERF
+450 
-463 HPGPVRPPRADAQ
+463 
-476 TRPRPRP
+476 
-483 GPAPPRHHLPHR
+483 
-495 SGDHGPPLLSARP
+495 P
-508 SPERHQGRRLPR
+508 SPADFSVTDTIFNEFKAFINADKFEYDKVCEQQLETLRKTATAEGYMNDSTKAQFDRLE
-520 RRQEDVRHRRRIP
+520 QMLKHDLDHDLDLHRRDIDYLIGQEIMDRLYYQRGQVQHSIKDDESLDKAKEMFDKPGEYARLLNLKAKKSKP
-533 AHPQHPRQE
+533 AKQS
-542 REIQQEEKVTA
+542 KAT
-553 NWLNSLLKKRDTSCV
+553 SKK
-568 APLFYKPVACN
+568 
-579 TGTAREGTRFY
+579 
-590 KKLFELFFFIEACL
+590 KK
-604 GNNE
+604 